1 MNSMKQFF
9 VAFAL
14 MSCSG
19 MLRSQ
24 TQILITSTYQS
35 NGEYDETEETA
46 LLEATR
52 TFLGTCQQDELYSF
66 ICDPSE
72 EHFTSNLA
80 DAKAQIDSIDAMII
94 ERPYSLIWKKSGGQ
108 IIQKLI
114 NQNASFSG
122 EVNIDVFAA
131 ENVLIDDFMEAF
143 LRPWAFVFD
152 FTGDQGTL
160 PSSVNV
166 RIHSQFSTSEAHE
179 VVQITSITNKQ

>member
-1 MNSMKQFF
+1 MNPMKQFF

-14 MSCSG
+14 TSCSG

-24 TQILITSTYQS
+24 TQVLITSTYQS

-52 TFLGTCQQDELYSF
+52 AFLETCQQDELYSF
-66 ICDPSE
+66 ICHPSE
-72 EHFTSNLA
+72 EHFTSNLS
-80 DAKAQIDSIDAMII
+80 DAKAQLDSIESMII

-114 NQNASFSG
+114 NQDASFS
-122 EVNIDVFAA
+122 ETVNIDVFAA
-131 ENVLIDDFMEAF
+131 EDVLIEDFMEAF

-152 FTGDQGTL
+152 LTQDQGTL
-160 PSSVNV
+160 PSNVTV
-166 RIHSQFSTSEAHE
+166 RIHSQFSESDGAE